1 VNTTMTILQDIV
13 GVPLTGLILIFV
25 LKVLKVLFVGLP
37 EEVET
42 AEETPPQPM
51 KRRSTRVKVPVTT
64 IKPAEDDWFSFD
76 ARLLDDYDPRDE

>member
-1 VNTTMTILQDIV
+1 
-13 GVPLTGLILIFV
+13 
-25 LKVLKVLFVGLP
+25 
-37 EEVET
+37 
-42 AEETPPQPM
+42 M